1 METTNR
7 DDTKLRDKLKHLHGA
22 AHDLKNKLLKF
33 GFVSR
38 ADLLQTAKI
47 CSVLLRNER
56 RLSAW
61 QIHGEAP
68 KPTDLPLFES
78 EKGHY
83 VNCPKILMPARLYL
97 RLAYLDFRQQRY
109 EQAWANLTQASYYI
123 GVVDTAFYFLSLS
136 KQAQAQRGGNKLA
149 GVKARA
155 RELLTELQPSGK
167 SAEGGFKG
175 WNKDVDAAANAIANK
190 LIEEVKLGQLRWG
203 KNITPEDQ
211 NERKTY
217 FTDLSD
223 KALKNLRKW
232 LNPGGSLHYDFKH
245 KDTARPP
252 PTVRSEAE
260 FCAWLDSFS
269 VSPMSI
275 KASQAIK
282 EHIPA
287 TKQSSEYWDWE

>member
-1 METTNR
+1 METTNS
-7 DDTKLRDKLKHLHGA
+7 DGIKLRDKLKHLHGA

-33 GFVSR
+33 KFISR
-38 ADLLQTAKI
+38 NDLLLTMQI
-47 CSVLLRNER
+47 SRELLRNER
-56 RLSAW
+56 RLGAW
-61 QIHGEAP
+61 QVHGEAP

-97 RLAYLDFRQQRY
+97 RLAYLGLRQQQY
-109 EQAWANLTQASYYI
+109 EQAWGNLTQASYYI

-136 KQAQAQRGGNKLA
+136 KQAQAKRGGNKLFE
-149 GVKARA
+149 VKARA

-167 SAEGGFKG
+167 TAEGGLRG
-175 WNKDVDAAANAIANK
+175 WNKDVDAAANAIASK

-203 KNITPEDQ
+203 KDLTPEDQ
-211 NERKTY
+211 DEREAY
-217 FTDLSD
+217 FTDLSN

-232 LNPGGSLHYDFKH
+232 LKPGESLHYDFKY

-260 FCAWLDSFS
+260 LCAWWDSFS
-269 VSPMSI
+269 VNPMSI
-275 KASQAIK
+275 KASQVIK

>member
-33 GFVSR
+33 ELVSR
-38 ADLLQTAKI
+38 TDLLQTAKL

-68 KPTDLPLFES
+68 KPTDLPPFES

-83 VNCPKILMPARLYL
+83 VTSPKILMPARLYL

-109 EQAWANLTQASYYI
+109 EQAWGNLTQASYYI

-136 KQAQAQRGGNKLA
+136 KQAQAKRGGNRLFE
-149 GVKARA
+149 VKARA

-167 SAEGGFKG
+167 TAEGGLRG
-175 WNKDVDAAANAIANK
+175 WNGDAKYAARVIRDQLMLEIQEGK
-190 LIEEVKLGQLRWG
+190 LVWDFPPPP
-203 KNITPEDQ
+203 KN
-211 NERKTY
+211 
-217 FTDLSD
+217 D
-223 KALKNLRKW
+223 KELLNRTQKNLRKW
-232 LNPGGSLHYDFKH
+232 LKPGGSLHYDFKH

-269 VSPMSI
+269 VGPMSI
-275 KASQAIK
+275 KTSQAIK

-287 TKQSSEYWDWE
+287 TKQSSEYWDLD

>member
-38 ADLLQTAKI
+38 TDLLQTVQL

-56 RLSAW
+56 RLSVW

-68 KPTDLPLFES
+68 KPTDLPPFES
-78 EKGHY
+78 EKGLY

-109 EQAWANLTQASYYI
+109 EQAWGNLTQASYYI
-123 GVVDTAFYFLSLS
+123 GVADTAFYFLSLS
-136 KQAQAQRGGNKLA
+136 KQAQAKRGGTKLA

-167 SAEGGFKG
+167 TAEGGLRG
-175 WNKDVDAAANAIANK
+175 WNGDAKYAARVIRDQLMLEIKQGK
-190 LIEEVKLGQLRWG
+190 LSGIIP
-203 KNITPEDQ
+203 NH
-211 NERKTY
+211 RKT
-217 FTDLSD
+217 
-223 KALKNLRKW
+223 
-232 LNPGGSLHYDFKH
+232 
-245 KDTARPP
+245 
-252 PTVRSEAE
+252 
-260 FCAWLDSFS
+260 
-269 VSPMSI
+269 
-275 KASQAIK
+275 
-282 EHIPA
+282 
-287 TKQSSEYWDWE
+287 TKIY

>member
-7 DDTKLRDKLKHLHGA
+7 DGSKLRDKLKHLHGA
-22 AHDLKNKLLKF
+22 AHDLKNKLLNF

-38 ADLLQTAKI
+38 TDLQQTVQI

-68 KPTDLPLFES
+68 KPTDLPPFES
-78 EKGHY
+78 EKGRY
-83 VNCPKILMPARLYL
+83 VTSPKILMPARLYL
-97 RLAYLDFRQQRY
+97 RLAYRDFRQQRY
-109 EQAWANLTQASYYI
+109 EQAWSNLTQASYYI

-136 KQAQAQRGGNKLA
+136 KQAQAQRGGTKLVR
-149 GVKARA
+149 VKARA

-167 SAEGGFKG
+167 TAEGGLRG
-175 WNKDVDAAANAIANK
+175 WNGDAKYAARIIRDQLMLEIQEGKLVWDFPPPPKNDKDLLNRT
-190 LIEEVKLGQLRWG
+190 E
-203 KNITPEDQ
+203 
-211 NERKTY
+211 
-217 FTDLSD
+217 
-223 KALKNLRKW
+223 KNLRKW
-232 LNPGGSLHYDFKH
+232 LKPGGILHYDFKH

-269 VSPMSI
+269 VSTMSI
-275 KASQAIK
+275 QASSAIK

>member
-22 AHDLKNKLLKF
+22 AHDLKNKLLNF

-38 ADLLQTAKI
+38 TDLQQTVQI

-68 KPTDLPLFES
+68 KPTDLPPFES
-78 EKGHY
+78 EKGRY
-83 VNCPKILMPARLYL
+83 VTSPKILMPARLYL
-97 RLAYLDFRQQRY
+97 RLAYRDFRQQRY
-109 EQAWANLTQASYYI
+109 EQAWSNLTQASYYI

-136 KQAQAQRGGNKLA
+136 KQAQAQRGGTKLVR
-149 GVKARA
+149 VKARA

-167 SAEGGFKG
+167 TAEGGLRG
-175 WNKDVDAAANAIANK
+175 WNGDAKYAARVIRDQLMLEIQEGKLVWDFPPPPKNDKDLLNRT
-190 LIEEVKLGQLRWG
+190 E
-203 KNITPEDQ
+203 
-211 NERKTY
+211 
-217 FTDLSD
+217 
-223 KALKNLRKW
+223 KNLRKW
-232 LNPGGSLHYDFKH
+232 LKPGGILHYDFKH

-260 FCAWLDSFS
+260 FCAWLDSVS
-269 VSPMSI
+269 VSPMSG

>member
-7 DDTKLRDKLKHLHGA
+7 DGTKLRDKLKHLHGA

-33 GFVSR
+33 ELVSR
-38 ADLLQTAKI
+38 TDLLQTAQL

-68 KPTDLPLFES
+68 KPTDLPPFES
-78 EKGHY
+78 EKGLY

-109 EQAWANLTQASYYI
+109 EQAWGNLTQASYYI

-136 KQAQAQRGGNKLA
+136 KQAQAKRGGNKLFE
-149 GVKARA
+149 VKARA

-167 SAEGGFKG
+167 TAEGGLRG
-175 WNKDVDAAANAIANK
+175 WNKDVDAAANAIASK

-203 KNITPEDQ
+203 KNIPPEDQ
-211 NERKTY
+211 GEREAY

-223 KALKNLRKW
+223 KALKNLERW
-232 LNPGGSLHYDFKH
+232 LAEGGILHYDFKH
-245 KDTARPP
+245 KDTARPS
-252 PTVRSEAE
+252 PTVRTEAE

-269 VSPMSI
+269 VSPMNI
-275 KASQAIK
+275 IASQAIK

-287 TKQSSEYWDWE
+287 MTLSSEYWDWE

>member
-1 METTNR
+1 METTNP

-38 ADLLQTAKI
+38 ADLLLTMQT
-47 CSVLLRNER
+47 SRELLLNER
-56 RLSAW
+56 LLSAW
-61 QIHGEAP
+61 QIHGEAS
-68 KPTDLPLFES
+68 KPTDLPPFES

-83 VNCPKILMPARLYL
+83 VNCHKILMPARLYL

-109 EQAWANLTQASYYI
+109 EQAWGNLTQASYYI

-136 KQAQAQRGGNKLA
+136 KQAQAKRGSIKLA

-167 SAEGGFKG
+167 TAEGGLRG
-175 WNKDVDAAANAIANK
+175 WNGDAKYAARVIRDQLMLEIKQGK
-190 LIEEVKLGQLRWG
+190 LVWDFPPPP
-203 KNITPEDQ
+203 KND
-211 NERKTY
+211 NELLNRTE
-217 FTDLSD
+217 
-223 KALKNLRKW
+223 KNLRKW
-232 LNPGGSLHYDFKH
+232 LKPGGSLHYDFKH

>member
-1 METTNR
+1 METTNP

-22 AHDLKNKLLKF
+22 AHDLKNKLLNF

-38 ADLLQTAKI
+38 TDLQQTVQI

-68 KPTDLPLFES
+68 KPTDLPPFES

-83 VNCPKILMPARLYL
+83 VTSPKILMPARLYL

-109 EQAWANLTQASYYI
+109 EQAWCNLTQASYYI

-136 KQAQAQRGGNKLA
+136 KQAQAQRGGTKLVR
-149 GVKARA
+149 VKARA

-167 SAEGGFKG
+167 TAEGGLRG
-175 WNKDVDAAANAIANK
+175 WNGDAKYAAMVIRDQLMLEIQEGK
-190 LIEEVKLGQLRWG
+190 LVWDFPPPP
-203 KNITPEDQ
+203 KN
-211 NERKTY
+211 
-217 FTDLSD
+217 D
-223 KALKNLRKW
+223 KELLNRTQKNLRKW
-232 LNPGGSLHYDFKH
+232 LKPGGSLHYDFKH

-260 FCAWLDSFS
+260 FCAWLDSLS
-269 VSPMSI
+269 VSPMNI
-275 KASQAIK
+275 TASQAIK

>member
-1 METTNR
+1 MKTTNR

-33 GFVSR
+33 ELVSR
-38 ADLLQTAKI
+38 TDLLLTMRSSRA
-47 CSVLLRNER
+47 LLRNER
-56 RLSAW
+56 WRRAW
-61 QIHGEAP
+61 HVHGEAP

-109 EQAWANLTQASYYI
+109 EQAWVNLTQASYYI

-167 SAEGGFKG
+167 TAEGGFKG

-203 KNITPEDQ
+203 KDLTPEDQ
-211 NERKTY
+211 KEREAY
-217 FTDLSD
+217 FSDLSN

-232 LNPGGSLHYDFKH
+232 LKPGDCLHYDFKQ
-245 KDTARPP
+245 KDTARPA

-275 KASQAIK
+275 KASQATK

>member
-7 DDTKLRDKLKHLHGA
+7 DGSKLRDKLKHLHGA
-22 AHDLKNKLLKF
+22 AHDLKNKLLNF
-33 GFVSR
+33 GLVSR
-38 ADLLQTAKI
+38 TDLQQTVQI

-68 KPTDLPLFES
+68 KPTDLSPFES
-78 EKGHY
+78 EKGRY
-83 VNCPKILMPARLYL
+83 VTSPKILMPARLYL
-97 RLAYLDFRQQRY
+97 RLAYRDFRQQRY
-109 EQAWANLTQASYYI
+109 EQAWSNLTQASYYI

-136 KQAQAQRGGNKLA
+136 KQAQAQRGGTKLVR
-149 GVKARA
+149 VKARA

-167 SAEGGFKG
+167 TAEGGLRG
-175 WNKDVDAAANAIANK
+175 WNGDAKYAARIIRDQLMLEIQEGKLVWDFPPPPKNDKDLLNRT
-190 LIEEVKLGQLRWG
+190 E
-203 KNITPEDQ
+203 
-211 NERKTY
+211 
-217 FTDLSD
+217 
-223 KALKNLRKW
+223 KNLRKW
-232 LNPGGSLHYDFKH
+232 LKPGGILHYDFKH

-269 VSPMSI
+269 VSTMSI
-275 KASQAIK
+275 KASSAIK